1 MSTENA
7 SQLDLASPVDNASYA
22 RKGIGA
28 FINKE
33 RRSLSSLV
41 VFIVLMLVFV
51 VANPQVFLN
60 PLAYRAVFTALP
72 ISIIMAVPLVFV
84 VTSGEIDLSF
94 GSVMGLAGYAFA
106 VFVVDAGNS
115 PWLGLLLALAVG
127 GGAGLLNG
135 IIVTRI
141 GLSSL
146 VATLGMSFLLRG
158 IVYMFTEGMNISL
171 VGQKGTLFY
180 NALVGNLGFLPV
192 QMIWAI
198 VFGVFSAFVFN
209 YHKFGAHVHCVG
221 DNENSAREM
230 GINVQKTRTLT
241 FVYVGIAAG
250 FAGVTASLLNNTYYP
265 TSGEGLLLPVLAAVF
280 VGGTP
285 TWGGVGTVVGAII
298 GAFIIGFIE
307 TGVIAAGLT
316 GYYTRFFYGLIIILA
331 LIGHKFNQP
340 RYR

>member
-1 MSTENA
+1 MTTENVE
-7 SQLDLASPVDNASYA
+7 QLELASPVDNASHA
-22 RKGIGA
+22 RKGIGV

-33 RRSLSSLV
+33 QRAVSSLA
-41 VFIVLMLVFV
+41 VFIVLLLIFI

-60 PLAYRAVFTALP
+60 PLAYKAVFTALP
-72 ISIIMAVPLVFV
+72 ISIILAVPLVFV

-106 VFVVDAGNS
+106 VFVRADGS
-115 PWLGLLLALAVG
+115 PWLGLLLALIVG
-127 GGAGLLNG
+127 GCAGLLNG
-135 IIVTRI
+135 IIITRI

-158 IVYMFTEGMNISL
+158 VINMLTEGMNISL
-171 VGQKGTLFY
+171 VAQKGTLFY
-180 NALVGNLGFLPV
+180 NILVGNLGFLPV

-198 VFGVFSAFVFN
+198 AFGVFSAFIFN

-241 FVYVGIAAG
+241 FVYVGITAG
-250 FAGVTASLLNNTYYP
+250 FVGVMASLLNNTYYP

-285 TWGGVGTVVGAII
+285 TWGGVGTVAGAII

>member
-1 MSTENA
+1 MTTENA
-7 SQLDLASPVDNASYA
+7 KQLDLASPVDNASHA

-28 FINKE
+28 FINKDQ
-33 RRSLSSLV
+33 RSLSSLV
-41 VFIVLMLVFV
+41 VFIVLLLIFI

-60 PLAYRAVFTALP
+60 PLAYRAVFTSLP
-72 ISIIMAVPLVFV
+72 ISIILAVPLVFV

-106 VFVVDAGNS
+106 VFVDAGSS
-115 PWLGLLLALAVG
+115 PWLGVLLALVVG
-127 GGAGLLNG
+127 GCAGLLNG
-135 IIVTRI
+135 VIVTRL

-158 IVYMFTEGMNISL
+158 VVNMLTEGMNISL

-180 NALVGNLGFLPV
+180 NILVGNLGFLPV

-198 VFGVFSAFVFN
+198 AFGVFSAFVFS

-230 GINVQKTRTLT
+230 GINVQRTRTLT
-241 FVYVGIAAG
+241 FVYVGITAG
-250 FAGVTASLLNNTYYP
+250 FAGVMAALLNNTYYP

-285 TWGGVGTVVGAII
+285 TWGGVGTVAGAII

-316 GYYTRFFYGLIIILA
+316 GYYTRFFYGLIIILS